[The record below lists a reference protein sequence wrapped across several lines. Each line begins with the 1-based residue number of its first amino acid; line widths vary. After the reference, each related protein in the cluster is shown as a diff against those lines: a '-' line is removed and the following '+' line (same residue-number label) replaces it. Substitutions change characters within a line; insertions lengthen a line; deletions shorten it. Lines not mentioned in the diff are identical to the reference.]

1 MRRMVSDKDIALLE
15 DLESN
20 NINSQTISQLYIV
33 DNIKAISGDIL
44 TKLKAGDI
52 VLKNTNGQL
61 HAYNVSFKKD
71 GTGICLTYTDA
82 SVVETQSYDYTNGAW
97 VYNSEDKTNLV
108 NYTAGDNVSIVDGV
122 ISATDT
128 KYTAGTNITISDSNV
143 ISASG
148 GGKFYHHKVKLT
160 ITSGCFTTTGYSDY
174 TIQIIMEMFTNSTS
188 TPTYTQ
194 CFQNAKKEFM
204 SGIIIDT
211 LNTICYEIIDGEY
224 TDFNLQ
230 NNGYIWINKDN
241 VPTKLNLANAISS
254 SANGHVVSLGYD
266 EVNVQ

>member
-15 DLESN
+15 DLENNNVNSN
-20 NINSQTISQLYIV
+20 TISQIYIV

-82 SVVETQSYDYTNGAW
+82 SVVETQSYDYKNSAW

-108 NYTAGDNVSIVDGV
+108 NYSAGDNVNITNGV

-128 KYTAGTNITISDSNV
+128 KYTAGTNITISDGV
-143 ISASG
+143 ISAAAG
-148 GGKFYHHKVKLT
+148 DVWENVVVIKFGNGYVRVRLFTKEEL
-160 ITSGCFTTTGYSDY
+160 TTTNYKDIVAAELANKWIDCFPYDSLPEISSNLVLPLSIKGNGGTGSMSI
-174 TIQIIMEMFTNSTS
+174 TI
-188 TPTYTQ
+188 
-194 CFQNAKKEFM
+194 
-204 SGIIIDT
+204 
-211 LNTICYEIIDGEY
+211 EY
-224 TDFNLQ
+224 
-230 NNGYIWINKDN
+230 
-241 VPTKLNLANAISS
+241 LNLSS
-254 SANGHVVSLGYD
+254 STLSTGTTSYTSSYVDYSHKIN
-266 EVNVQ
+266 

>member
-20 NINSQTISQLYIV
+20 NINSNTISQVYIV

-108 NYTAGDNVSIVDGV
+108 NYSAGDNVNITNGV

-128 KYTAGTNITISDSNV
+128 TYTAGTNITISDGV
-143 ISASG
+143 ISAAAGDVWQSR
-148 GGKFYHHKVKLT
+148 LR
-160 ITSGCFTTTGYSDY
+160 INTGYGNVDVEIYTKEEITNDNKYNILIQEISNSKFKQLFISQYGLPVINDAISMPITLFNTAGNNIMHYYELSDPS
-174 TIQIIMEMFTNSTS
+174 TIKSTII
-188 TPTYTQ
+188 
-194 CFQNAKKEFM
+194 
-204 SGIIIDT
+204 T
-211 LNTICYEIIDGEY
+211 LNSSVITIEWSHKI
-224 TDFNLQ
+224 
-230 NNGYIWINKDN
+230 
-241 VPTKLNLANAISS
+241 V
-254 SANGHVVSLGYD
+254 
-266 EVNVQ
+266 